1 MKKLLT
7 LTTGI
12 FLLLGITSNASA
24 QTKDLAYYTAK
35 APFKMPTIT
44 VPIFPQKTF
53 PITDFGAVA
62 DGKTLNTEAIAKAI
76 KACSEAGGGT
86 VFIPKGTWVTGPIEL
101 KSNIELRTEEGTL
114 VQFTDDHSKYPIIK
128 AGNKST
134 KEGPA
139 SPIYA
144 YGAKNIAITGKG
156 IFDGAGESWRPVK
169 KSKVTA
175 SKWEELSTRSGG
187 VLSEDKKV
195 WWPDPA
201 MMSNDVRPY
210 MVFFSYCENILVEDV
225 TFRNSPKLLFY
236 PNNCTNI
243 LMNRAHI
250 FNEWWAQNG
259 DGIDIS
265 ACKKV
270 AIFNCTVNAGDDGIC
285 MKSSGT
291 PNADD
296 KANLSEVLIAGCVV
310 YRAHGGFVIGS
321 NTDGGMKNIY
331 VTDCSFIGSDVGV
344 RVKSGRG
351 RGGWVRDIYVDN
363 ITMSNIPNEAIL
375 FETSYEDKAVGKSKN
390 ASTDANAEKI
400 PFFTE
405 FHISNVKCTG
415 ARTAIV
421 VNGLPEQKTT
431 KIYFENLDMK
441 TDRGFICKDAEN
453 ITLKNVKIDAQEPI
467 YQTNGCKNINIIDK

>member
-1 MKKLLT
+1 LYQY
-7 LTTGI
+7 
-12 FLLLGITSNASA
+12 SYES
-24 QTKDLAYYTAK
+24 
-35 APFKMPTIT
+35 
-44 VPIFPQKTF
+44 
-53 PITDFGAVA
+53 GAH
-62 DGKTLNTEAIAKAI
+62 
-76 KACSEAGGGT
+76 
-86 VFIPKGTWVTGPIEL
+86 FQ
-101 KSNIELRTEEGTL
+101 R
-114 VQFTDDHSKYPIIK
+114 
-128 AGNKST
+128 
-134 KEGPA
+134 
-139 SPIYA
+139 
-144 YGAKNIAITGKG
+144 
-156 IFDGAGESWRPVK
+156 
-169 KSKVTA
+169 
-175 SKWEELSTRSGG
+175 
-187 VLSEDKKV
+187 
-195 WWPDPA
+195 
-201 MMSNDVRPY
+201 
-210 MVFFSYCENILVEDV
+210 MV
-225 TFRNSPKLLFY
+225 
-236 PNNCTNI
+236 
-243 LMNRAHI
+243 
-250 FNEWWAQNG
+250 AQNG

-415 ARTAIV
+415 ARTAM
-421 VNGLPEQKTT
+421 L
-431 KIYFENLDMK
+431 
-441 TDRGFICKDAEN
+441 
-453 ITLKNVKIDAQEPI
+453 
-467 YQTNGCKNINIIDK
+467 